1 MPNYIEVPVLCP
13 LNFVSSNRILL
24 PNYHFKHFDE
34 WKANEQILPY
44 YSAFAYKQKWQKDDS
59 IILPAKSNFGPIRID
74 IYNEDNDLVSSA
86 NMNVIGSVGENSYWL
101 LNIALTDFEEGCY
114 TVKMIAGEGDAEI
127 TLEADEISIKE
138 DHPQTLLYK
147 FWNEFNNT
155 VFWESTPYITL
166 RLEGEIKQYE
176 TGGIRR
182 VYIDQP
188 NTSKTVK
195 GVSSRAFKLFAGGE
209 LGMPDIYADKLQ
221 EIFDQTSVEIDGKGF
236 SSLNSG
242 SKLVAERIDLYTF
255 AGWSM
260 DIAETVN
267 RRAKRFE
274 STGIIEKKVVI
285 DYNAESKLFGP
296 IQGNP
301 DDISYNIK
309 QLG

>member
-1 MPNYIEVPVLCP
+1 MPNYLETPVLCP
-13 LNFVSSNRILL
+13 LNFVSSNRTLL

-34 WKANEQILPY
+34 WKSNEQILPY
-44 YSAFAYKQKWQKDDS
+44 YSAFDYKQKWQKNDT
-59 IILPAKSNFGPIRID
+59 IILPAKSNFGPVRVD
-74 IYNEDNDLVSSA
+74 IYNEDNNLVDTA
-86 NMNVIGSVGENSYWL
+86 NMSVVGSVGEDSYWL
-101 LNIALTDFEEGCY
+101 LSMSLSSLAEGCY
-114 TVKMIAGEGDAEI
+114 IVKMVAGEGEAEI
-127 TLEADEISIKE
+127 TLESDEINVRE

-155 VFWESTPYITL
+155 VFWEGTPYITL

-176 TGGIRR
+176 TAGIRR

-188 NTSKTVK
+188 NTSKTVR
-195 GVSSRAFKLFAGGE
+195 GVSSRAFKLFAGGT

-221 EIFDQTSVEIDGKGF
+221 EIFDQTNVEIDGKGF
-236 SSLNSG
+236 SSLSSG
-242 SKLVAERIDLYTF
+242 SKLNPERADLYAF

-285 DYNAESKLFGP
+285 DYIGESKLFGP
-296 IQGNP
+296 IVGNAE
-301 DDISYNIK
+301 DTTYYIK